1 MNLISLPLGMIGPFQ
16 VLLILLVLV
25 LPIIALVDIVR
36 SKFKGDNDKIL
47 WAVVVILAP
56 FIGTILYFLIGRK
69 QKVRN

>member
-1 MNLISLPLGMIGPFQ
+1 MNLISIPVGMIGPFQ

-25 LPIIALVDIVR
+25 LPIVALVDIVR
-36 SKFKGDNDKIL
+36 SNFKGDNDKIL